1 MKKTL
6 KGSIAIFAILIL
18 LFCISSP
25 MQSCK
30 KSNNSEVNNN
40 LEGEKFNKLCQSV
53 SNKLVSISL
62 TTNNNS
68 LAKTESN
75 TSNYET
81 NYIDFPTQVTP
92 AIQADFNN
100 AESVQEMANIV
111 SSTNSYISKQG
122 TNNNINY
129 AFQMDADQV
138 RDSLAS
144 LVTAARHYLCSRG
157 FTNISIDAMLQ
168 EEGVPEETLIPFV
181 MLLTNSQATAS
192 KTLGE
197 CVIKALGGNA
207 LYSLA
212 FSGAASWS
220 AATMTIV
227 FKAVA
232 KRFLG
237 PIGVAIAVV
246 TFTMCMHGGD

>member
-6 KGSIAIFAILIL
+6 KGSIAISAILIL

-138 RDSLAS
+138 KDSLAQ

-168 EEGVPEETLIPFV
+168 LEGVPEETLIPFV
-181 MLLTNSQATAS
+181 MLLTNSQATA
-192 KTLGE
+192 KTVGE
-197 CVIKALGGNA
+197 CVGKALGTDA
-207 LYSLA
+207 LYALA
-212 FSGAASWS
+212 FSGASSWS
-220 AATMTIV
+220 VAAMTTA
-227 FKAVA
+227 FSAVA

-246 TFTMCMHGGD
+246 TFTMCMHGAD